1 MIILR
6 QKEFGRIKNPNPQFS
21 QKVRRT
27 AEEKMQMKLNKLVGT
42 ARAPKVKSADQMDF
56 LDKWDQPFTEAFPHM
71 SAKDKSLTKHWETL
85 KENSRRDKFA
95 PFLGKHKKYQDKSGK
110 NLSDRRRTVKDIQ
123 RARNGMN
130 DITSRAEGVGNNT
143 DLVLARRDL
152 NRGRP
157 NNTEEAT
164 REFWEKNKKKYY
176 SKKRGIWLAY

>member
-6 QKEFGRIKNPNPQFS
+6 QKDFARLLKRNPQFEK
-21 QKVRRT
+21 KVKRT

-42 ARAPKVKSADQMDF
+42 ARAPKVKSADQMEF

-85 KENSRRDKFA
+85 KENSRRDNFA
-95 PFLGKHKKYQDKSGK
+95 PFLEKHKKYQDKSGK
-110 NLSDRRRTVKDIQ
+110 RLPNRGRTVKDIQ
-123 RARNGMN
+123 RARHGMN
-130 DITSRAEGVGNNT
+130 DITSGAEGVGNNT

-152 NRGRP
+152 NRGWP